1 MLLKTT
7 ITFELE
13 TNIREQL
20 AAICARY
27 NLSLEEAFTSFAE
40 VVVQVG
46 RLPYDMEVPNAV
58 TQAAM
63 VASEKGEG
71 LSGAFDSAPELM
83 AALGDTQGNSRRYTL
98 EELDNEEKDAEMSR
112 CNSSVDFEASQRAK
126 MKGIPVTRCDA
137 ESGVA
142 YLQGLCHQL
151 SYQISANRR
160 KNISPTIGKP
170 LHNP

>member
-1 MLLKTT
+1 MKTT

-20 AAICARY
+20 AAICSRY

-40 VVVQVG
+40 VVVQAG

-63 VASEKGEG
+63 AAAEKGEG

-83 AALGDTQGNSRRYTL
+83 AALGYTQGNSRRYTL
-98 EELDNEEKDAEMSR
+98 EELDNEENDAEMNR
-112 CNSSVDFEASQRAK
+112 CNSPVDFEA
-126 MKGIPVTRCDA
+126 
-137 ESGVA
+137 
-142 YLQGLCHQL
+142 
-151 SYQISANRR
+151 
-160 KNISPTIGKP
+160 
-170 LHNP
+170 

>member
-1 MLLKTT
+1 MKTT

-20 AAICARY
+20 AAICSRY

-40 VVVQVG
+40 VVVQAG

-63 VASEKGEG
+63 AAAEKGEG
-71 LSGAFDSAPELM
+71 LSGTFDSAPELM
-83 AALGDTQGNSRRYTL
+83 VALGYTR

-112 CNSSVDFEASQRAK
+112 CNSSVDFEA
-126 MKGIPVTRCDA
+126 
-137 ESGVA
+137 
-142 YLQGLCHQL
+142 
-151 SYQISANRR
+151 
-160 KNISPTIGKP
+160 
-170 LHNP
+170 

>member
-1 MLLKTT
+1 MRMKTT

-20 AAICARY
+20 AAICSRY
-27 NLSLEEAFTSFAE
+27 NLSLEEAFTSF
-40 VVVQVG
+40 
-46 RLPYDMEVPNAV
+46 
-58 TQAAM
+58 
-63 VASEKGEG
+63 
-71 LSGAFDSAPELM
+71 
-83 AALGDTQGNSRRYTL
+83 
-98 EELDNEEKDAEMSR
+98 
-112 CNSSVDFEASQRAK
+112 
-126 MKGIPVTRCDA
+126 A